1 MKDFLTFPT
10 LLLLGALLIVA
21 RICGWITCSWWLIT
35 FPLWFPIA
43 LIALVVLLFG
53 LMFLFVIVQELIIS
67 WKHNRQKP
75 K

>member
-1 MKDFLTFPT
+1 MRTFPT
-10 LLLLGALLIVA
+10 LLLIGTLLIVA
-21 RICGWITCSWWLIT
+21 RAFGWITCSWWLAT

-43 LIALVVLLFG
+43 LIAFLVLLFG
-53 LMFLFVIVQELIIS
+53 LMILFIIVQELILG

>member
-10 LLLLGALLIVA
+10 LLLLGALLVVA
-21 RICGWITCSWWLIT
+21 RACGWITCSWWFIT

-43 LIALVVLLFG
+43 LVALVVLLFG

-67 WKHNRQKP
+67 WKHGRQKP

>member
-10 LLLLGALLIVA
+10 LLLLGALLVVA
-21 RICGWITCSWWLIT
+21 RACGWITCSWWFIT
-35 FPLWFPIA
+35 FPLWFPLA
-43 LIALVVLLFG
+43 VIALVVLLFG
-53 LMFLFVIVQELIIS
+53 LMFLFVIVQELIIG